1 MKAGARVRKVV
12 LPAIFGAL
20 ALIFLFIA
28 AVSPTGS
35 WGIAAVAGLM
45 PVAVVLA
52 VGISAGFLCWAG
64 VTILAFLL
72 LPASF
77 GFALPLAAFITCYFR
92 LRRTTFDFTRGIDR
106 SPQATSRRL
115 MRFTSPLVSTIVGR
129 RRSRFFLP
137 DILVKSAVSIP
148 SSGIP
153 AVSFV
158 TDTAI
163 AFLSAPV
170 CSFVSS

>member
-1 MKAGARVRKVV
+1 MRAGARGRKVV
-12 LPAIFGAL
+12 FPAIFGAL

-72 LPASF
+72 LPDKLMALLF
-77 GFALPLAAFITCYFR
+77 GVLFGLYPIVKGLIER
-92 LRRTTFDFTRGIDR
+92 LRRLPLEYLLKLAFFNVSLTVIYLTMHTAVLASLPEAFSAAVWVMYLAGNVIFLVYDYGLTKLIALYMTRIHKR
-106 SPQATSRRL
+106 AR
-115 MRFTSPLVSTIVGR
+115 
-129 RRSRFFLP
+129 
-137 DILVKSAVSIP
+137 
-148 SSGIP
+148 
-153 AVSFV
+153 
-158 TDTAI
+158 
-163 AFLSAPV
+163 
-170 CSFVSS
+170 

>member
-1 MKAGARVRKVV
+1 MRAGARARKVV

-72 LPASF
+72 LPDKLMALLF
-77 GFALPLAAFITCYFR
+77 GALFGLYPIVKGLIER
-92 LRRTTFDFTRGIDR
+92 LRRLLLEYLLKLAFFNVSLTVIYLT
-106 SPQATSRRL
+106 
-115 MRFTSPLVSTIVGR
+115 MRAAVLAS
-129 RRSRFFLP
+129 LP
-137 DILVKSAVSIP
+137 A
-148 SSGIP
+148 
-153 AVSFV
+153 A
-158 TDTAI
+158 
-163 AFLSAPV
+163 LSAAV
-170 CSFVSS
+170 WLMYLAGNVIFLVYDYGLTKLIALYMTRIHRRTR

>member
-72 LPASF
+72 LPDKLMALLF
-77 GFALPLAAFITCYFR
+77 GALFGLYPIVKGLIER
-92 LRRTTFDFTRGIDR
+92 LRRRTEE
-106 SPQATSRRL
+106 
-115 MRFTSPLVSTIVGR
+115 
-129 RRSRFFLP
+129 
-137 DILVKSAVSIP
+137 
-148 SSGIP
+148 
-153 AVSFV
+153 
-158 TDTAI
+158 
-163 AFLSAPV
+163 
-170 CSFVSS
+170 